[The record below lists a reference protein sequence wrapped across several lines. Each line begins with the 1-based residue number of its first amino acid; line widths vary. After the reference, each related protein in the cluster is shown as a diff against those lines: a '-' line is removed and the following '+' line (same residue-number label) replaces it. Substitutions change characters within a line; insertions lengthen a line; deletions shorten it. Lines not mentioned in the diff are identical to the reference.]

1 MAHRGLGCIL
11 VAVMIFGAACG
22 GDDDGG
28 EAAGVSLKEPIG
40 ASEQTISTGGGGES
54 SAVAKSAFA
63 EMRVPR
69 SDLDSATQ
77 EVVDLATGPEVGG
90 FLVSSVF
97 DTEVAHGAA
106 RVLVKVPSVAFEDV
120 VGELGGIGDVTRQ
133 ELTGEDM
140 APELIRA
147 LEAVRRTRE
156 RAASLIS
163 RLQATDD
170 EALSFKLRQQLHSV
184 RAELRTAGREAT
196 NLGSE
201 LAFSEV
207 EVALRATPPP
217 PPPNEPVVDRALGT
231 ARAIT
236 LGIASGA
243 ILVAAVAVP
252 VLALLLILFLVGTPI
267 VRRLK
272 PRLRSWPA

>member
-1 MAHRGLGCIL
+1 
-11 VAVMIFGAACG
+11 
-22 GDDDGG
+22 
-28 EAAGVSLKEPIG
+28 
-40 ASEQTISTGGGGES
+40 
-54 SAVAKSAFA
+54 
-63 EMRVPR
+63 MRVPR

-77 EVVDLATGPEVGG
+77 EVVDLATGPGVGG

-97 DTEVAHGAA
+97 DTEVAHGSA

-120 VGELGGIGDVTRQ
+120 VGKLGGIGEVTRQ

-147 LEAVRRTRE
+147 REGVRRARE
-156 RAASLIS
+156 RAATLIS

-170 EALSFKLRQQLHSV
+170 EALSFKLGQRLHSI
-184 RAELRTAGREAT
+184 RAQLRTAGREAT

-201 LAFSEV
+201 LAFSEID
-207 EVALRATPPP
+207 VALRATPPT
-217 PPPNEPVVDRALGT
+217 PPPNEPVVDRALGM